1 MVDSDPITIDSGQS
15 ATVRVPDPA
24 LAAREVGSLRTGD
37 HFIVRALSGGC
48 QLRLNDVAVDE
59 YRVSN
64 GERLQVGHSL
74 IIFSDAVKL
83 DEGETKRFVDKL
95 LDAMTMP
102 ALVRAAIELRAEAKK
117 KMPSITV
124 TLIAL
129 ARTVVGGLVAFYLS
143 R

>member
-1 MVDSDPITIDSGQS
+1 M
-15 ATVRVPDPA
+15 
-24 LAAREVGSLRTGD
+24 
-37 HFIVRALSGGC
+37 RALSGSC

-59 YRVSN
+59 CRVSN

-117 KMPSITV
+117 KMPSKTV

-129 ARTVVGGLVAFYLS
+129 AGTVVGGLVTLYLS

>member
-1 MVDSDPITIDSGQS
+1 
-15 ATVRVPDPA
+15 
-24 LAAREVGSLRTGD
+24 
-37 HFIVRALSGGC
+37 
-48 QLRLNDVAVDE
+48 
-59 YRVSN
+59 
-64 GERLQVGHSL
+64 GHSL